1 MFFEKAVL
9 EIQEINIVDV
19 VRTSGEEDVLCP
31 GFIPEYN

>member
-19 VRTSGEEDVLCP
+19 VRTSGEEPTCP
-31 GFIPEYN
+31 GYIFGLD